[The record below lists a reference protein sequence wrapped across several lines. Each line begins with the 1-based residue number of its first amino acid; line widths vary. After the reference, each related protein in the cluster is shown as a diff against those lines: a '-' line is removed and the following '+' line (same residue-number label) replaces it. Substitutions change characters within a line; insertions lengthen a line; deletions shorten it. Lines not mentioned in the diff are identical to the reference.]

1 MKKVKQRPQ
10 FIWGSLIG
18 SIGNIASSV
27 INNNARNKLVKEQMA
42 EQARQNAIN
51 NNQLA
56 VNNLNNYYASQN
68 NLDNAYKATFE
79 DQIVYRNGGKARPK
93 ASWGMLA
100 TLGGLAGTAIDGFAS
115 QGFGYNKLE
124 GGNYANNVNTNP
136 NIKYS
141 VNPASTGA
149 NLVYRKGGTATQHPR
164 RRELTDAQY
173 YSIMKQVAI
182 DNWRKWGDASPAAA
196 FNRAINSNA
205 YDYRG
210 YYNKYPNSRANAD
223 THWTDEFKGVGE
235 KTFSDQSKY
244 SGVKHPKYN
253 PNGIRG
259 GHWYGANEDMFVP
272 SIQQLVERSKFRRGG
287 MTYKPV
293 KQPDVLDRIGNWV
306 NKNKKSNVIAK
317 IGYNMGFDKS
327 TIKHFKSDV
336 KDLINHGILP
346 NFTSDN
352 GLLSAAGPLSGPV
365 RSASAIAKGVQNASK
380 IRQAANASKA
390 TQAVRQSAKAE
401 GSNVMKYIQQRANP
415 NSIYNGRVNTIKM
428 RSPFGQLRN
437 RLANRN
443 QLNALEEKTMA
454 ERYRRDPSKFIQ
466 DLVGGNIETE
476 AAIRR
481 SQAAA
486 RSARQAS
493 KAAAKARKP
502 TFSQTNTVNG
512 GRVPVRRPAEQ
523 PTRFNGN
530 TSTGTVNGGRIQ
542 PRQPATQ
549 PASTAKPAF
558 SDAPV
563 APNAPARP
571 VGSATPVAPASSA
584 TQAKPINTSN
594 ILNLAH
600 TDAIT
605 RWGIT
610 HPKSAIA
617 SILGIPTA
625 IGVGAGFINIAA
637 NKPVNKPK
645 AKGQPQQAKKDT
657 VQVANQTPNDSI
669 IIKDKVQPGE
679 VVHRDSIYK
688 ANDGESYVKV
698 GDKTGNTWVN
708 IKNVPANTPAVSNNK
723 ITDSRN
729 LGKSQTQQTKAAAQT
744 IQRKG
749 RIKSRAVA
757 NRNNNIRQNL
767 NFEPIN
773 DTVNGYSQVEDVQG
787 RSYDEY
793 KADVEAEAEARR
805 QEVVNDLLSNYN
817 YEDRNTTDEMR
828 YGGKARSKKRVP
840 IKITDG
846 GVAQRIGNNTFL
858 LRGGSHEQVN
868 PSGQTGIGIK
878 VGNNEIEAE
887 GGEVAQRVGN
897 ALRIFS
903 AQPMINGVS
912 PAQAVEAGANKNRIF
927 AIQEAL
933 KRNSNNN
940 VFRNGGIKKVGPTYN
955 PETKSWYNA
964 NGAKLKKG
972 HGYYSQAA
980 NKFVQYNSDGTVSK
994 FTINQW
1000 AKLKGKT
1007 QSYNVGN
1014 KAIPLLGMSNNG
1026 RNISFYAPKRVRN
1039 NVSPTKKNSEQHENW
1054 ANQNVNYIGNNTNKF
1069 SKEGINLAFA
1079 TPYGSKEVIINGRP
1093 VSANMLDSIAYNAG
1107 LNKYNKSQLPYA
1119 FGIPAHETINGRTI
1133 GSTTDKKQQRINY
1146 NANTFRNY
1154 GVFNSASLLNDYH
1167 NENKGV
1173 SDYYHALDLFRR
1185 GLYNTNKP
1193 EHRSLVYDA
1202 GIAEWNDKNFQK
1214 YWNEQGNKQYQRGL
1228 KDTAKKQYYDK
1239 LILSND
1245 DVRNYYKRLAY
1256 KRYFRCGGRVKFA
1269 PGGKVNPIF
1278 KYSDYAGI
1286 EDLPNSNT
1294 GILSGTY
1301 NNGNLNL
1308 GQSENLI
1315 FPKGFVSHDSNNI
1328 GSRQTNNNNAPV
1340 DNWWNR
1346 NGMSVNSSD
1355 WIGLGTDLVGSL
1367 TLGALNANNY
1377 KNLKYDYKL
1386 PNYVDETPVAFDTTY
1401 HNDAQRATVERNRL
1415 NAQKIIANNTSS
1427 ANTALQRMQQ
1437 SNADA
1442 MMETNKLWDEKA
1454 NKEAEL
1460 RNTAAQNEQQVRARN
1475 AAARNQYYQNVA
1487 EIENKRIDAE
1497 NANKLA
1503 HSNAWATSLQGIQGA
1518 ANNFLNST
1526 RQRFEDEN
1534 ALMATI
1540 AAGDAATPYRMM
1552 AFGTQ
1557 FGPRVINAVR
1567 AMNNIEGMKDPGAA
1581 PIRSNY
1587 SNDADYSTARSKW
1600 ESAMKNYEYWKQRN
1614 QFLSHYDKRGR
1625 LIKRR

>member
-1 MKKVKQRPQ
+1 MRRIKKRADFGGIFTSAIAPVINGIGGVLDSTLSKQGVNQVKIENSNAETDNTVAMRYGGSVRPKCWLGAA
-10 FIWGSLIG
+10 IGAATSLASGLIG
-18 SIGNIASSV
+18 GAASRKAARRAAALQNRQNMIQDIQGRDKQLNALYSTYL
-27 INNNARNKLVKEQMA
+27 NNN
-42 EQARQNAIN
+42 N
-51 NNQLA
+51 NE
-56 VNNLNNYYASQN
+56 
-68 NLDNAYKATFE
+68 E
-79 DQIVYRNGGKARPK
+79 D
-93 ASWGMLA
+93 
-100 TLGGLAGTAIDGFAS
+100 
-115 QGFGYNKLE
+115 
-124 GGNYANNVNTNP
+124 
-136 NIKYS
+136 
-141 VNPASTGA
+141 
-149 NLVYRKGGTATQHPR
+149 LVYRKGGTATQHPR

-272 SIQQLVERSKFRRGG
+272 NIQQLVERSKFRRGG
-287 MTYKPV
+287 MTYKPT
-293 KQPDVLDRIGNWV
+293 KQPDALDKLGNWV
-306 NKNKKSNVIAK
+306 NKNRKSNVIAQ
-317 IGYNMGFDKS
+317 GLYSLGFDRG
-327 TIKHFKSDV
+327 TIRRTKSDIKELV
-336 KDLINHGILP
+336 HRGILP
-346 NFTSDN
+346 DFTSDN

-390 TQAVRQSAKAE
+390 TQAVRQSVKAE
-401 GSNVMKYIQQRANP
+401 GSNVMKYVQQRANP
-415 NSIYNGRVNTIKM
+415 NSIYNGRVNTIRM

-443 QLNALEEKTMA
+443 QLNALEEKAMA

-466 DLVGGNIETE
+466 DLIGGDIKTE

-502 TFSQTNTVNG
+502 TFSQTNTVND

-563 APNAPARP
+563 APNAPTRL

-610 HPKSAIA
+610 HPKSSIA

-625 IGVGAGFINIAA
+625 IGAGAGFINNAA

-645 AKGQPQQAKKDT
+645 AKGQPQQVKKDT

-679 VVHRDSIYK
+679 VVYRDSIYK

-723 ITDSRN
+723 TTDSSN

-773 DTVNGYSQVEDVQG
+773 DTVNGYSQVEDIQG

-933 KRNSNNN
+933 KR
-940 VFRNGGIKKVGPTYN
+940 
-955 PETKSWYNA
+955 
-964 NGAKLKKG
+964 KG
-972 HGYYSQAA
+972 Y
-980 NKFVQYNSDGTVSK
+980 
-994 FTINQW
+994 
-1000 AKLKGKT
+1000 
-1007 QSYNVGN
+1007 
-1014 KAIPLLGMSNNG
+1014 
-1026 RNISFYAPKRVRN
+1026 
-1039 NVSPTKKNSEQHENW
+1039 
-1054 ANQNVNYIGNNTNKF
+1054 
-1069 SKEGINLAFA
+1069 
-1079 TPYGSKEVIINGRP
+1079 
-1093 VSANMLDSIAYNAG
+1093 
-1107 LNKYNKSQLPYA
+1107 
-1119 FGIPAHETINGRTI
+1119 
-1133 GSTTDKKQQRINY
+1133 
-1146 NANTFRNY
+1146 
-1154 GVFNSASLLNDYH
+1154 
-1167 NENKGV
+1167 
-1173 SDYYHALDLFRR
+1173 
-1185 GLYNTNKP
+1185 
-1193 EHRSLVYDA
+1193 
-1202 GIAEWNDKNFQK
+1202 
-1214 YWNEQGNKQYQRGL
+1214 
-1228 KDTAKKQYYDK
+1228 
-1239 LILSND
+1239 
-1245 DVRNYYKRLAY
+1245 
-1256 KRYFRCGGRVKFA
+1256 RCGGRVKFK

-1278 KYSDYAGI
+1278 NYINRADI

-1294 GILSGTY
+1294 GISSGTY

>member
-1 MKKVKQRPQ
+1 MRRIKKRADFGGIFTSAIAPVINGVGGVLDSTLSKQGVNQVKIEDSNTETDNTVAMRYGGSVRPKCW
-10 FIWGSLIG
+10 IGAAIGAATSLASGLIG
-18 SIGNIASSV
+18 GAANRKAARRAAALQNRQNMIQDIQGRDKQLNALYSTYL
-27 INNNARNKLVKEQMA
+27 NNN
-42 EQARQNAIN
+42 N
-51 NNQLA
+51 NE
-56 VNNLNNYYASQN
+56 
-68 NLDNAYKATFE
+68 E
-79 DQIVYRNGGKARPK
+79 D
-93 ASWGMLA
+93 
-100 TLGGLAGTAIDGFAS
+100 
-115 QGFGYNKLE
+115 
-124 GGNYANNVNTNP
+124 
-136 NIKYS
+136 
-141 VNPASTGA
+141 
-149 NLVYRKGGTATQHPR
+149 LVYRKGGTATQHPR

-244 SGVKHPKYN
+244 SGVRHPKYN

-272 SIQQLVERSKFRRGG
+272 SIQQLVERSKFARGG
-287 MTYKPV
+287 KYNFANFANRLERNVNESDNIRVAGGRQVVNARNRQYRKDNTT
-293 KQPDVLDRIGNWV
+293 IG
-306 NKNKKSNVIAK
+306 KVINY
-317 IGYNMGFDKS
+317 IDKS
-327 TIKHFKSDV
+327 DRASQIKRK
-336 KDLINHGILP
+336 GIL
-346 NFTSDN
+346 T
-352 GLLSAAGPLSGPV
+352 A
-365 RSASAIAKGVQNASK
+365 
-380 IRQAANASKA
+380 
-390 TQAVRQSAKAE
+390 
-401 GSNVMKYIQQRANP
+401 QQ
-415 NSIYNGRVNTIKM
+415 Y
-428 RSPFGQLRN
+428 RN
-437 RLANRN
+437 
-443 QLNALEEKTMA
+443 
-454 ERYRRDPSKFIQ
+454 
-466 DLVGGNIETE
+466 
-476 AAIRR
+476 
-481 SQAAA
+481 
-486 RSARQAS
+486 S
-493 KAAAKARKP
+493 KAAQTFGQYDRVNYNGKTYYVPQVQGGIAPTVGISNAGKVASFYNRLDKAKRV
-502 TFSQTNTVNG
+502 FSGVPSVNNLRRTPNLPSLETIING
-512 GRVPVRRPAEQ
+512 GRNN
-523 PTRFNGN
+523 FKGISN
-530 TSTGTVNGGRIQ
+530 TSHSFTPRPVMPKGYKVTGLKGTQSPKEVGEGLYSYLTKRTPIVPDRGNVKPFSVNTSSSYKVVKLKPYNDRISPVYKTDHNPAYEGRI
-542 PRQPATQ
+542 PFMSVGDRISVGKDIVKNTKAYKTLYSLSKSENFPKVVGYTSLGVPLALG
-549 PASTAKPAF
+549 ASYGAYKLINNTNNSKSNDINNKTAFNKPANNF
-558 SDAPV
+558 KVKSQYKQV
-563 APNAPARP
+563 
-571 VGSATPVAPASSA
+571 
-584 TQAKPINTSN
+584 K
-594 ILNLAH
+594 
-600 TDAIT
+600 TDT
-605 RWGIT
+605 T
-610 HPKSAIA
+610 
-617 SILGIPTA
+617 
-625 IGVGAGFINIAA
+625 
-637 NKPVNKPK
+637 
-645 AKGQPQQAKKDT
+645 
-657 VQVANQTPNDSI
+657 QVANQTPNDSTVVQNNNQN
-669 IIKDKVQPGE
+669 DTTKV
-679 VVHRDSIYK
+679 
-688 ANDGESYVKV
+688 ANNQAPVANKRTTNQVTNSTQTSTNNQRVA
-698 GDKTGNTWVN
+698 TN
-708 IKNVPANTPAVSNNK
+708 KNK
-723 ITDSRN
+723 
-729 LGKSQTQQTKAAAQT
+729 TKAAAQT

-749 RIKSRAVA
+749 RAKSRVAA
-757 NRNNNIRQNL
+757 NRTNNSNNIRQNIS
-767 NFEPIN
+767 FEPIN
-773 DTVNGYSQVEDVQG
+773 DTINGYSQVEDIQG
-787 RSYDEY
+787 RNYDEY
-793 KADVEAEAEARR
+793 KADVDAETEARR
-805 QEVVNDLLSNYN
+805 QEVINDLLTNYN

-828 YGGKARSKKRVP
+828 YGGKARSKRRVP

-868 PSGQTGIGIK
+868 SSGQTGIGIK

-980 NKFVQYNSDGTVSK
+980 NKFIQYNSDGTVSK

-1014 KAIPLLGMSNNG
+1014 KAIPLSGISNNG

-1039 NVSPTKKNSEQHENW
+1039 NVSPTKKNSEKHEDW
-1054 ANQNVNYIGNNTNKF
+1054 ANQSVNYIGNNTNKF

-1119 FGIPAHETINGRTI
+1119 FGIPAHETVNGRTI

-1278 KYSDYAGI
+1278 KYNDYAGI

-1294 GILSGTY
+1294 GISSGTY

-1308 GQSENLI
+1308 GQAEKLI
-1315 FPKGFVSHDSNNI
+1315 SSKGFVSHDANI
-1328 GSRQTNNNNAPV
+1328 DYNKFGRNTNTTPV

-1427 ANTALQRMQQ
+1427 ANTAVQRMQQ

-1475 AAARNQYYQNVA
+1475 AAARNQYYQNIA
-1487 EIENKRIDAE
+1487 EIQNKRIDAE
-1497 NANKLA
+1497 NANRLA
-1503 HSNAWATSLQGIQGA
+1503 RSNAWSTSLQGLQGA

-1557 FGPRVINAVR
+1557 FGLRAINAIK
-1567 AMNNIEGMKDPGAA
+1567 AMNNVESMKDPGAA
-1581 PIRSNY
+1581 PVRSNY
-1587 SNDADYSTARSKW
+1587 SNDADYSAARSKW
-1600 ESAMKNYEYWKQRN
+1600 ETAMRNYEYWKQRDR
-1614 QFLSHYDKRGR
+1614 FLSHYDRKGR
-1625 LIKRR
+1625 LIRRR

>member
-1 MKKVKQRPQ
+1 MKKVKQRPK
-10 FIWGSLIG
+10 FIWGSVIG
-18 SIGNIASSV
+18 TVGNIATSV
-27 INNNARNKLVKEQMA
+27 MNNNARNKLVREQIA

-68 NLDNAYKATFE
+68 NLDNAYRATFE

-100 TLGGLAGTAIDGFAS
+100 TLGSLAGAAIDGFAS
-115 QGFGYNKLE
+115 KGFGYNKLE

-149 NLVYRKGGTATQHPR
+149 SLVYRRGGTATQLPR
-164 RRELTDAQY
+164 RRGLTDAQY
-173 YSIMKQVAI
+173 YSIMKQVAA

-223 THWTDEFKGVGE
+223 THWSDEFKGVGE

-244 SGVKHPKYN
+244 SGVRHPKYN

-259 GHWYGANEDMFVP
+259 GHWYGINEDMFVP
-272 SIQQLVERSKFRRGG
+272 NIQQLVERSKFARGG
-287 MTYKPV
+287 ITNKHV

-306 NKNKKSNVIAK
+306 DKNKKSNVLAK
-317 IGYNMGFDKS
+317 GLYSLGFDKS
-327 TIKHFKSDV
+327 TIKRTKSDIKELV
-336 KDLINHGILP
+336 HRGILP
-346 NFTSDN
+346 DFTSDN
-352 GLLSAAGPLSGPV
+352 GLLSAAGPLGGPI
-365 RSASAIAKGVQNASK
+365 RSASAIAKGVQNANK

-390 TQAVRQSAKAE
+390 TQAVRQSTKAE

-415 NSIYNGRVNTIKM
+415 YSIYNGRVNTIRM
-428 RSPFGQLRN
+428 RTPFGQLRN

-443 QLNALEEKTMA
+443 QLNALEEKAMA
-454 ERYRRDPSKFIQ
+454 ERYRKDPSKFIQ
-466 DLVGGNIETE
+466 DLIGGNIKTE

-481 SQAAA
+481 TQM
-486 RSARQAS
+486 ARQAAS
-493 KAAAKARKP
+493 RAAKTRKP

-512 GRVPVRRPAEQ
+512 GRVAVRK
-523 PTRFNGN
+523 PTQQTTSLNGN
-530 TSTGTVNGGRIQ
+530 TSTGTVNSGRIQ

-549 PASTAKPAF
+549 SASTAQPI
-558 SDAPV
+558 
-563 APNAPARP
+563 
-571 VGSATPVAPASSA
+571 TPTTSA

-625 IGVGAGFINIAA
+625 IGAGAGFINNAA

-645 AKGQPQQAKKDT
+645 AKGQPQQVKKDT
-657 VQVANQTPNDSI
+657 VQVSNQTPNDSTVVQNNTQA
-669 IIKDKVQPGE
+669 DTTKVVNNQTP
-679 VVHRDSIYK
+679 V
-688 ANDGESYVKV
+688 ANNGTTNQVTASSKQTPTDNQRVA
-698 GDKTGNTWVN
+698 TN
-708 IKNVPANTPAVSNNK
+708 KNK
-723 ITDSRN
+723 
-729 LGKSQTQQTKAAAQT
+729 TKAAAQT

-749 RIKSRAVA
+749 RVKSRAVA
-757 NRNNNIRQNL
+757 NRTNNNSNNFRQNL
-767 NFEPIN
+767 NFEPVN
-773 DTVNGYSQVEDVQG
+773 DTVNGYSQAEDIQG
-787 RSYDEY
+787 RSYDKY
-793 KADVEAEAEARR
+793 KADVDAEAEARR
-805 QEVVNDLLSNYN
+805 QEVINNLLSNYN
-817 YEDRNTTDEMR
+817 YEDRNTTNEMR
-828 YGGKARSKKRVP
+828 YGGKARSKRRVP

-846 GVAQRIGNNTFL
+846 GVAQRIGSNTFL

-933 KRNSNNN
+933 KR
-940 VFRNGGIKKVGPTYN
+940 
-955 PETKSWYNA
+955 
-964 NGAKLKKG
+964 KG
-972 HGYYSQAA
+972 Y
-980 NKFVQYNSDGTVSK
+980 
-994 FTINQW
+994 
-1000 AKLKGKT
+1000 
-1007 QSYNVGN
+1007 
-1014 KAIPLLGMSNNG
+1014 
-1026 RNISFYAPKRVRN
+1026 
-1039 NVSPTKKNSEQHENW
+1039 
-1054 ANQNVNYIGNNTNKF
+1054 
-1069 SKEGINLAFA
+1069 
-1079 TPYGSKEVIINGRP
+1079 
-1093 VSANMLDSIAYNAG
+1093 
-1107 LNKYNKSQLPYA
+1107 
-1119 FGIPAHETINGRTI
+1119 
-1133 GSTTDKKQQRINY
+1133 
-1146 NANTFRNY
+1146 
-1154 GVFNSASLLNDYH
+1154 
-1167 NENKGV
+1167 
-1173 SDYYHALDLFRR
+1173 
-1185 GLYNTNKP
+1185 
-1193 EHRSLVYDA
+1193 
-1202 GIAEWNDKNFQK
+1202 
-1214 YWNEQGNKQYQRGL
+1214 
-1228 KDTAKKQYYDK
+1228 
-1239 LILSND
+1239 
-1245 DVRNYYKRLAY
+1245 
-1256 KRYFRCGGRVKFA
+1256 RCGGRVKFD
-1269 PGGKVNPIF
+1269 GGGDAYGDKKWNWYTGQWEETTPTYDNLVEQNPKITGH
-1278 KYSDYAGI
+1278 KTTSI
-1286 EDLPNSNT
+1286 NNT
-1294 GILSGTY
+1294 
-1301 NNGNLNL
+1301 
-1308 GQSENLI
+1308 
-1315 FPKGFVSHDSNNI
+1315 NI
-1328 GSRQTNNNNAPV
+1328 PNNNTSSNVNSTPIN
-1340 DNWWNR
+1340 NWWNR

-1355 WIGLGTDLVGSL
+1355 WIGLGTDLAGSL
-1367 TLGALNANNY
+1367 ALGAFNSNAY
-1377 KNLKYDYKL
+1377 KNLKYDYQL

-1427 ANTALQRMQQ
+1427 ANTAVQRMQQ

-1454 NKEAEL
+1454 NKEVEL
-1460 RNTAAQNEQQVRARN
+1460 RNTAAQNEQAVRARN

-1487 EIENKRIDAE
+1487 EIQNKRIDAE

-1503 HSNAWATSLQGIQGA
+1503 RSNAWATSLQGLQGA
-1518 ANNFLNST
+1518 ANNFLNNT
-1526 RQRFEDEN
+1526 RQRYEDEN

-1557 FGPRVINAVR
+1557 FGPRIINAIR

-1587 SNDADYSTARSKW
+1587 SNDADYSTARAKW
-1600 ESAMKNYEYWKQRN
+1600 EAAMKNYEYWKQRN
-1614 QFLSHYDKRGR
+1614 QFLSHYDDKGR

>member
-1 MKKVKQRPQ
+1 MNKVKKRPQ
-10 FIWGSLIG
+10 FIWGSVIG

-56 VNNLNNYYASQN
+56 VNNLNNYYTSQN
-68 NLDNAYKATFE
+68 NLDNAYKSAFE

-100 TLGGLAGTAIDGFAS
+100 TLGSLAGTAIDGFAS
-115 QGFGYNKLE
+115 QGFGYNKLQ

-141 VNPASTGA
+141 VNPTSTGM
-149 NLVYRKGGTATQHPR
+149 NLIYRRGGTATQHPR

-244 SGVKHPKYN
+244 SGVRHPKYN

-259 GHWYGANEDMFVP
+259 GHWYGSNEDMFVP

-287 MTYKPV
+287 MIYKPT
-293 KQPDVLDRIGNWV
+293 KQPDALDRLGNWV
-306 NKNKKSNVIAK
+306 NKNRKSNIIAK
-317 IGYNMGFDKS
+317 GLYSLGFDRG
-327 TIKHFKSDV
+327 TIKRTKSDIKELV
-336 KDLINHGILP
+336 NRGILP
-346 NFTSDN
+346 DFTSDN
-352 GLLSAAGPLSGPV
+352 GLLSAVGPLRGPV
-365 RSASAIAKGVQNASK
+365 RSASAIAKGVQNANK
-380 IRQAANASKA
+380 IRQAANASKII
-390 TQAVRQSAKAE
+390 QAANASKAE
-401 GSNVMKYIQQRANP
+401 GSNIMKYVQQRANP
-415 NSIYNGRVNTIKM
+415 NSIYNGRVNTIRM

-443 QLNALEEKTMA
+443 QLNAIEEKAMA
-454 ERYRRDPSKFIQ
+454 ERYRKDPSKFIQ
-466 DLVGGNIETE
+466 DLVGGNIKTE

-481 SQAAA
+481 TQMARRVANRAAKIA
-486 RSARQAS
+486 RKETTDARQIAATRAKRAAES
-493 KAAAKARKP
+493 KLS
-502 TFSQTNTVNG
+502 SQ
-512 GRVPVRRPAEQ
+512 PY
-523 PTRFNGN
+523 GN
-530 TSTGTVNGGRIQ
+530 QSNGTVNGGRIQ
-542 PRQPATQ
+542 PRQPAEQPTRSNGNTVIGTIVDGKVQPIQPGTQ
-549 PASTAKPAF
+549 SVSTVKPAF

-563 APNAPARP
+563 APNVP
-571 VGSATPVAPASSA
+571 TPVAPVNPATPTPSS
-584 TQAKPINTSN
+584 TQAKSIYDIIKNTKAYKTLYRLSKSEDFPKVVGYTALGVPLALGSAYGAYELLNNTNNSKSNNINNKTN
-594 ILNLAH
+594 
-600 TDAIT
+600 
-605 RWGIT
+605 
-610 HPKSAIA
+610 
-617 SILGIPTA
+617 
-625 IGVGAGFINIAA
+625 F
-637 NKPVNKPK
+637 NKPTNNSK
-645 AKGQPQQAKKDT
+645 AKAQSQQVKNDT
-657 VQVANQTPNDSI
+657 VKVTNQNPNDSI

-723 ITDSRN
+723 TTDSRN
-729 LGKSQTQQTKAAAQT
+729 LGKSQTQQTKASAQT

-749 RIKSRAVA
+749 RVKSKVSA
-757 NRNNNIRQNL
+757 NRTNNNSNNFRQNI
-767 NFEPIN
+767 NFEPID
-773 DTVNGYSQVEDVQG
+773 DTVNGYSQVEDIQG

-793 KADVEAEAEARR
+793 KADVDAEAEARR
-805 QEVVNDLLSNYN
+805 QEIINDLLTNYN

-828 YGGKARSKKRVP
+828 YGGKARSKRRVP
-840 IKITDG
+840 IKIIDG
-846 GVAQRIGNNTFL
+846 GIAQRIGNNTFL
-858 LRGGSHEQVN
+858 LRGSSHEQVN

-933 KRNSNNN
+933 KR
-940 VFRNGGIKKVGPTYN
+940 
-955 PETKSWYNA
+955 
-964 NGAKLKKG
+964 KG
-972 HGYYSQAA
+972 
-980 NKFVQYNSDGTVSK
+980 
-994 FTINQW
+994 
-1000 AKLKGKT
+1000 
-1007 QSYNVGN
+1007 
-1014 KAIPLLGMSNNG
+1014 
-1026 RNISFYAPKRVRN
+1026 
-1039 NVSPTKKNSEQHENW
+1039 
-1054 ANQNVNYIGNNTNKF
+1054 
-1069 SKEGINLAFA
+1069 
-1079 TPYGSKEVIINGRP
+1079 
-1093 VSANMLDSIAYNAG
+1093 
-1107 LNKYNKSQLPYA
+1107 
-1119 FGIPAHETINGRTI
+1119 
-1133 GSTTDKKQQRINY
+1133 
-1146 NANTFRNY
+1146 
-1154 GVFNSASLLNDYH
+1154 
-1167 NENKGV
+1167 
-1173 SDYYHALDLFRR
+1173 
-1185 GLYNTNKP
+1185 
-1193 EHRSLVYDA
+1193 
-1202 GIAEWNDKNFQK
+1202 
-1214 YWNEQGNKQYQRGL
+1214 
-1228 KDTAKKQYYDK
+1228 
-1239 LILSND
+1239 
-1245 DVRNYYKRLAY
+1245 YK
-1256 KRYFRCGGRVKFA
+1256 CGGRVKLK

-1278 KYSDYAGI
+1278 KYNDYAGI

-1294 GILSGTY
+1294 GISSGTY
-1301 NNGNLNL
+1301 NNGNLSL
-1308 GQSENLI
+1308 GQAEKTI
-1315 FPKGFVSHDSNNI
+1315 FPKGFISHDSSNI
-1328 GSRQTNNNNAPV
+1328 GSTKIDTAPI

-1355 WIGLGTDLVGSL
+1355 WIGLGTDLAGSL
-1367 TLGALNANNY
+1367 ALGAFNANAY

-1401 HNDAQRATVERNRL
+1401 HNGAQRATVERNRL

-1427 ANTALQRMQQ
+1427 ANTAVQRMQQ

-1442 MMETNKLWDEKA
+1442 MMETNKLWDEKS

-1460 RNTAAQNEQQVRARN
+1460 RNMAAQNEQQVRARN

-1487 EIENKRIDAE
+1487 EIQNKRIDAE
-1497 NANKLA
+1497 NANRLA
-1503 HSNAWATSLQGIQGA
+1503 RSNAWSTSLQGLQGA

-1557 FGPRVINAVR
+1557 FGPRVINAIR
-1567 AMNNIEGMKDPGAA
+1567 AMNNVEGMKDPGPA
-1581 PIRSNY
+1581 PVRSNY
-1587 SNDADYSTARSKW
+1587 SNDADYSAARSKW
-1600 ESAMKNYEYWKQRN
+1600 ETAMRNYEYWKQRDI
-1614 QFLSHYDKRGR
+1614 FLSHYDKKGR
-1625 LIKRR
+1625 LIRRR

>member
-558 SDAPV
+558 SDAP
-563 APNAPARP
+563 
-571 VGSATPVAPASSA
+571 ASSA

-679 VVHRDSIYK
+679 VVYRDTIYK

-723 ITDSRN
+723 TTDSRN

-933 KRNSNNN
+933 KR
-940 VFRNGGIKKVGPTYN
+940 
-955 PETKSWYNA
+955 
-964 NGAKLKKG
+964 KG
-972 HGYYSQAA
+972 Y
-980 NKFVQYNSDGTVSK
+980 
-994 FTINQW
+994 
-1000 AKLKGKT
+1000 
-1007 QSYNVGN
+1007 
-1014 KAIPLLGMSNNG
+1014 
-1026 RNISFYAPKRVRN
+1026 
-1039 NVSPTKKNSEQHENW
+1039 
-1054 ANQNVNYIGNNTNKF
+1054 
-1069 SKEGINLAFA
+1069 
-1079 TPYGSKEVIINGRP
+1079 
-1093 VSANMLDSIAYNAG
+1093 
-1107 LNKYNKSQLPYA
+1107 
-1119 FGIPAHETINGRTI
+1119 
-1133 GSTTDKKQQRINY
+1133 
-1146 NANTFRNY
+1146 
-1154 GVFNSASLLNDYH
+1154 
-1167 NENKGV
+1167 
-1173 SDYYHALDLFRR
+1173 
-1185 GLYNTNKP
+1185 
-1193 EHRSLVYDA
+1193 
-1202 GIAEWNDKNFQK
+1202 
-1214 YWNEQGNKQYQRGL
+1214 
-1228 KDTAKKQYYDK
+1228 
-1239 LILSND
+1239 
-1245 DVRNYYKRLAY
+1245 
-1256 KRYFRCGGRVKFA
+1256 RCGGRVKFK

-1294 GILSGTY
+1294 GISSGTY

>member
-18 SIGNIASSV
+18 SIGNIASNV

-68 NLDNAYKATFE
+68 NLDNAYKSAFE

-100 TLGGLAGTAIDGFAS
+100 TLGSLAGTAIDGFAS
-115 QGFGYNKLE
+115 QGFGYNKLQ
-124 GGNYANNVNTNP
+124 GGNYTNNVNTNP

-141 VNPASTGA
+141 VNPASTGM

-164 RRELTDAQY
+164 KRELTDAQY

-244 SGVKHPKYN
+244 SGVRHPKYN

-272 SIQQLVERSKFRRGG
+272 NIQQLVERSKFRRGG
-287 MTYKPV
+287 MTYKPT
-293 KQPDVLDRIGNWV
+293 KQPDALDKLGNWV
-306 NKNKKSNVIAK
+306 NKNRKSNVIAQ
-317 IGYNMGFDKS
+317 GLYSLGFDRG
-327 TIKHFKSDV
+327 TIRRTKSDIKELV
-336 KDLINHGILP
+336 HRSILP
-346 NFTSDN
+346 DFTSDN

-415 NSIYNGRVNTIKM
+415 FSDFNITNKTSLYSGLRRELGMRGGATLSKAEKVARKQNIINSKKAVAEASIDKAAEATKKAAQKLQRK
-428 RSPFGQLRN
+428 
-437 RLANRN
+437 ANE
-443 QLNALEEKTMA
+443 AA
-454 ERYRRDPSKFIQ
+454 ERVKQAKSQ
-466 DLVGGNIETE
+466 E
-476 AAIRR
+476 AARVR
-481 SQAAA
+481 HNQKLKSQ
-486 RSARQAS
+486 
-493 KAAAKARKP
+493 K
-502 TFSQTNTVNG
+502 TGV
-512 GRVPVRRPAEQ
+512 
-523 PTRFNGN
+523 NGN

-558 SDAPV
+558 SEAPV
-563 APNAPARP
+563 APNAPAR
-571 VGSATPVAPASSA
+571 PVAPASSA

-600 TDAIT
+600 SNAIY
-605 RWGIT
+605 RWAIT
-610 HPKSAIA
+610 HPKAAIF
-617 SILGIPTA
+617 GIPTA
-625 IGVGAGFINIAA
+625 IGVGAGFINNAA

-645 AKGQPQQAKKDT
+645 AKAQPQQAKNDT
-657 VQVANQTPNDSI
+657 VQVANKTPNDSI
-669 IIKDKVQPGE
+669 IIKDKVEPGE

-688 ANDGESYVKV
+688 ANDEESYVKV

-723 ITDSRN
+723 TTDSRN
-729 LGKSQTQQTKAAAQT
+729 LGKSQIQQTKAAAQT

-749 RIKSRAVA
+749 RVKSRAVA

-793 KADVEAEAEARR
+793 KADAEAEAEARR

-933 KRNSNNN
+933 KR
-940 VFRNGGIKKVGPTYN
+940 
-955 PETKSWYNA
+955 
-964 NGAKLKKG
+964 KG
-972 HGYYSQAA
+972 Y
-980 NKFVQYNSDGTVSK
+980 
-994 FTINQW
+994 
-1000 AKLKGKT
+1000 
-1007 QSYNVGN
+1007 
-1014 KAIPLLGMSNNG
+1014 
-1026 RNISFYAPKRVRN
+1026 
-1039 NVSPTKKNSEQHENW
+1039 
-1054 ANQNVNYIGNNTNKF
+1054 
-1069 SKEGINLAFA
+1069 
-1079 TPYGSKEVIINGRP
+1079 
-1093 VSANMLDSIAYNAG
+1093 
-1107 LNKYNKSQLPYA
+1107 
-1119 FGIPAHETINGRTI
+1119 
-1133 GSTTDKKQQRINY
+1133 
-1146 NANTFRNY
+1146 
-1154 GVFNSASLLNDYH
+1154 
-1167 NENKGV
+1167 
-1173 SDYYHALDLFRR
+1173 
-1185 GLYNTNKP
+1185 
-1193 EHRSLVYDA
+1193 
-1202 GIAEWNDKNFQK
+1202 
-1214 YWNEQGNKQYQRGL
+1214 
-1228 KDTAKKQYYDK
+1228 
-1239 LILSND
+1239 
-1245 DVRNYYKRLAY
+1245 
-1256 KRYFRCGGRVKFA
+1256 RCGGRVKFK

-1278 KYSDYAGI
+1278 NYINRAGI
-1286 EDLPNSNT
+1286 EDLQNSNT
-1294 GILSGTY
+1294 GISSGTY
-1301 NNGNLNL
+1301 NNGNLSL

-1315 FPKGFVSHDSNNI
+1315 FPKGFVNHDSNNI

-1454 NKEAEL
+1454 NKETEL

-1487 EIENKRIDAE
+1487 EIQNKRIDAE

-1503 HSNAWATSLQGIQGA
+1503 RSNAWTTSLQGLQGA

-1557 FGPRVINAVR
+1557 FGPRVINAIR